1 METIDRNYWTNN
13 ISSENISTV
22 DAILT
27 VINRCCK
34 HNYEL
39 KYNKAFIGLVDGE
52 TPCHFVVIYPQ
63 KKQCTV
69 TIKVSQDNSFEQT
82 IATNFGEVK
91 YKDGWYNFKVEFS
104 NVGKFDDLKGVLVHA
119 EAELRKELN
128 IKGTKLIG
136 TIQKEFNQVFPY
148 LRIGIFDASAKE
160 LVAKG
165 EPIYQLGEDILL
177 ANARSKNSCGDI
189 SINGNKKIK
198 SIENEFDEIYGLY
211 CKICYTESDG
221 SRYYTSGSE
230 GEKTLSAFNEE
241 CEKRGCKKGVYR

>member
-1 METIDRNYWTNN
+1 MADITRSFWVENT
-13 ISSENISTV
+13 SSENIQVIDT
-22 DAILT
+22 ILS
-27 VINRCCK
+27 VINSTSK
-34 HNYEL
+34 HKYEL
-39 KYNKAFIGLVDGE
+39 KYNKAFIGLTDGE

-104 NVGKFDDLKGVLVHA
+104 NVGKFADLKGVLVHA

-148 LRIGIFDASAKE
+148 LQIEIFDASAKE

-165 EPIYQLGEDILL
+165 ESIYQLGEDILL
-177 ANARSKNSCGDI
+177 ANVRSKNSCGDI

-211 CKICYTESDG
+211 CQICYIESDG

-230 GEKTLSAFNEE
+230 DEKTLSAFNEE